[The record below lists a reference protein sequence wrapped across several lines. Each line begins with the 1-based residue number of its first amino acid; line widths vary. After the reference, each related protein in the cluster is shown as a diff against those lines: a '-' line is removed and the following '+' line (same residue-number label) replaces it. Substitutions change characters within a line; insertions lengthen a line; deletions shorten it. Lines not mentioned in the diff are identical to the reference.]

1 MFYFSW
7 PRASPDNLADA
18 MGCNPTVY
26 FGDAPRRA
34 GANLRCDDGSPTKHG
49 GRGLCGLPDLCARLH
64 NVARGQITPEKNPPT
79 AHQHVQSRRKGAAAG
94 SSTLHPNSPRMADT
108 NALILQVVAGHVKF
122 EWVWF

>member
-1 MFYFSW
+1 
-7 PRASPDNLADA
+7 

-64 NVARGQITPEKNPPT
+64 EVARGQITSRHTSTFNLDEKALLLGVRLFIQILLAWP
-79 AHQHVQSRRKGAAAG
+79 
-94 SSTLHPNSPRMADT
+94 DT